1 MSSAAQPEW
10 RRAVERHL
18 ESLDLERGLSPN
30 TVSAYRRDLEKL
42 AAVLHAKKSPDL
54 LQAQQRHLAEHLR
67 GLRRAGLAPR
77 SISRALVSIRR
88 FYQFLI
94 SEGERADDPTSNLVF
109 PRQIR
114 RLPRVLSEEQVNT
127 LLRAPDSASPLGMR
141 DKAMIELLY
150 ATGLRVTE
158 LVTLELSQLH
168 LEEGFLVA
176 FGKGRK
182 ERLVPVG
189 DAAERWTR
197 RYLSEVRPALA
208 EGRHETVFVNSRG
221 SGLSRQGF
229 WKILRA
235 YGVASG
241 VERLSPHVLRHCF
254 ATHLLEHGADLRS
267 VQMMLGHTDLSTT
280 QIYTH
285 IHEARLRGIYDEFH
299 PRS

>member
-1 MSSAAQPEW
+1 MSSTAQPQW
-10 RRAVERHL
+10 RRALDRYL
-18 ESLDLERGLSPN
+18 ESLALERGLSPN
-30 TVSAYRRDLEKL
+30 TVSAYRRDLERL
-42 AAVLHAKKSPDL
+42 AARLGAKKLPDIL
-54 LQAQQRHLAEHLR
+54 EARQRHLAEHLR
-67 GLRRAGLAPR
+67 GLRRSGLAPR
-77 SISRALVSIRR
+77 SISRALVSIRC
-88 FYQFLI
+88 FYRFLI
-94 SEGERADDPTSNLVF
+94 SEGERDDDPAANLAF

-114 RLPRVLSEEQVNT
+114 RLPRVLSEDQVEA
-127 LLRAPDSASPLGMR
+127 LLRAPEPASPLGLR
-141 DKAMIELLY
+141 DKAMLELLY

-168 LEEGFLVA
+168 LDEGFLIA

-182 ERLVPVG
+182 ERLVPIG
-189 DAAERWTR
+189 EAAGQWTA
-197 RYLSEVRPALA
+197 RYLGEVRGTLA
-208 EGRHETVFVNSRG
+208 EGRHEIVFVNSRG
-221 SGLSRQGF
+221 AGLSRQGF

-235 YGVASG
+235 YGTASG

-267 VQMMLGHTDLSTT
+267 VQMMLGHADLSTT